1 MPTFLIQA
9 SYTPDGLKGVE
20 REGGTGR
27 RAATETLVEGLGG
40 RVESFYFAFGADDV
54 VIIADLPDN
63 KTAAAVGLAVNA
75 DGHIKSRTT
84 VLISPEELDA
94 AANTSVA
101 FRAPGT

>member
-9 SYTPDGLKGVE
+9 SYTPEGLKGVE

-27 RAATETLVEGLGG
+27 RAATEKLVESLGG

-54 VIIADLPDN
+54 IIIADLPDN
-63 KTAAAVGLAVNA
+63 RTAAAVGLAVNA
-75 DGHIKSRTT
+75 DGHIQSRTT

-94 AANTSVA
+94 AAKTSVA